1 MAPVIIL
8 PGISG
13 SGETHWQSLWQSASP
28 SFSRFR
34 PADWDAPDLADWTAA
49 LHAAL
54 ADAPRPAVLVAHSLA
69 CLLVAHAAE
78 QIRDRVRGAFLV
90 AVPDLEASA
99 FPAEAASF
107 CNPPARPLPFPAL
120 IVASSDDPY
129 GSLDYARRRAGEW
142 NTGLVIAGAHGHI
155 NGASGLGEWQQGR
168 SLFDA
173 FCAGLG
179 G

>member
-13 SGETHWQSLWQSASP
+13 SGETHWQSLWQSATP
-28 SFSRFR
+28 SFARFR
-34 PADWDAPDLADWTAA
+34 PADWDAPDLADWTRA
-49 LHAAL
+49 LGAAL
-54 ADAPRPAVLVAHSLA
+54 ADARQPAVLVAHSLA

-90 AVPDLEASA
+90 AVPDPDAAA

-107 CNPPARPLPFPAL
+107 GHPPVRPLPFPAL

-129 GSLDYARRRAGEW
+129 GSLDYARRRAREW
-142 NTGLVIAGAHGHI
+142 NAGLVIAGAHGHI

-168 SLFDA
+168 LLFDA

>member
-54 ADAPRPAVLVAHSLA
+54 ADAPRAAVLVAHSLA

-90 AVPDLEASA
+90 AVPDPEAPA